1 MLISQRV
8 KIWNILS
15 SVNLKQHHV
24 LWAFLKCWISHFT
37 IKALNSLVPGTNNIL
52 GCSLFC
58 RNMFNRGRDAEKKQP
73 DRISPTSASSS
84 RNSAAC
90 EGKHASS
97 KDERL
102 QDGRGGL
109 DRKSV
114 VIIIRREFQE
124 QEKSEIWNN
133 SLIRYEILLMTIWQ
147 TFKCRIYIWNVSSN
161 TVKRS

>member
-1 MLISQRV
+1 MEHTVVSQPKTTSRPLGFSEML
-8 KIWNILS
+8 NLS
-15 SVNLKQHHV
+15 FYNQSPE
-24 LWAFLKCWISHFT
+24 
-37 IKALNSLVPGTNNIL
+37 SLVPGTNSIL

-58 RNMFNRGRDAEKKQP
+58 RNVFNRGRDAEKKQP
-73 DRISPTSASSS
+73 DRVSPTSASSS

-124 QEKSEIWNN
+124 QEKSEI
-133 SLIRYEILLMTIWQ
+133 
-147 TFKCRIYIWNVSSN
+147 
-161 TVKRS
+161 

>member
-24 LWAFLKCWISHFT
+24 LWAFLKCWISHFA
-37 IKALNSLVPGTNNIL
+37 IKALNSLVPGTNSIL
-52 GCSLFC
+52 GCSFFC

-73 DRISPTSASSS
+73 DRVSPTSASSS

-114 VIIIRREFQE
+114 VIIIKVNFKNRKRAKYETTLLSDMRYCWWLSDRHLNVEFTAE
-124 QEKSEIWNN
+124 
-133 SLIRYEILLMTIWQ
+133 T
-147 TFKCRIYIWNVSSN
+147 VSSN